1 MRAIAPGKLILSG
14 EHAVVYGAPAIAMAV
29 NRHAQTFL
37 LDGGAL
43 PQTVRFDLADLPG
56 SESGSLTLRA
66 LRDLRA
72 RVRRNYDA
80 FLAGELSIR
89 EVLSKPAELF
99 EFAFINS
106 LEALHQHLPHGL
118 DLKLHSNIP
127 IGCGMG
133 SSAATVMSV
142 LRAVGHYFRL
152 EFRPDWY
159 YRFSLEAENLQHG
172 HASGLDT
179 FVSLHGG
186 CVRFEKGLAQS
197 MPLPRVPLYVVQTGT
212 PASTTGEAVAAVKAA
227 TGGKGSAA
235 WGEFAAVTDR
245 MAQALRENDPEA
257 FVASVRD
264 NHRLLREIGVVPGK
278 VADFLRET
286 EAAGGAGKICGAGAV
301 AGDAAGMVLVAGARP
316 SDELLAKYG
325 YSLLTVRADPLGARV
340 V

>member
-1 MRAIAPGKLILSG
+1 MKAIAPGKLILSG
-14 EHAVVYGAPAIAMAV
+14 EHAVVYGAPALAMAV

-37 LDGGAL
+37 LDGGTA
-43 PQTVRFDLADLPG
+43 QTVRFDLGDLPG

-66 LRDLRA
+66 LRDLRT

-80 FLAGELSIR
+80 FLAGDLSIR
-89 EVLSKPAELF
+89 EVLGKPAELF
-99 EFAFINS
+99 EFAFINT
-106 LEALHQHLPHGL
+106 LEALHLRLPHGL
-118 DLKLHSNIP
+118 DIRLHSNIP

-186 CVRFEKGLAQS
+186 CVRFEKGEATP
-197 MPLPRVPLYVVQTGT
+197 MPLPHVPLYVVSTGA
-212 PASTTGEAVAAVKAA
+212 PESTTGEAVAAVARA
-227 TGGKGSAA
+227 TGGKGSPA
-235 WGEFAAVTDR
+235 WEEFARVTGR
-245 MAQALRENDPEA
+245 MVAALRDNDAEA
-257 FVASVRD
+257 FVSAVRD
-264 NHRLLREIGVVPGK
+264 NHRLLRGIGVVPGK
-278 VADFLRET
+278 VADFLREV

-301 AGDAAGMVLVAGARP
+301 KGDAAGMVLVAGSRP
-316 SDELLAKYG
+316 SEELLAKYG
-325 YSLLTVRADPLGARV
+325 YSLLTVRPDPLGARIV
-340 V
+340 

>member
-1 MRAIAPGKLILSG
+1 
-14 EHAVVYGAPAIAMAV
+14 
-29 NRHAQTFL
+29 
-37 LDGGAL
+37 
-43 PQTVRFDLADLPG
+43 
-56 SESGSLTLRA
+56 
-66 LRDLRA
+66 
-72 RVRRNYDA
+72 
-80 FLAGELSIR
+80 
-89 EVLSKPAELF
+89 
-99 EFAFINS
+99 
-106 LEALHQHLPHGL
+106 
-118 DLKLHSNIP
+118 
-127 IGCGMG
+127 
-133 SSAATVMSV
+133 MSV

-159 YRFSLEAENLQHG
+159 YRFSLGAENLQHG

-235 WGEFAAVTDR
+235 WGEFSAVTDR

-257 FVASVRD
+257 FVASVKD

-278 VADFLRET
+278 VADFLREV